1 MQPTSSS
8 SSKGDASSRLVSD
21 GLSVGANLNRPQIL
35 RATWHNYRQ
44 RGVYMITMCTEGRRP
59 LLGRLEADAMGVG
72 RVRLTPLGAA
82 IEGILRAL
90 PAKYAELEVVS
101 YVVMPDHIHVVVQVH
116 ETMGRHLG
124 EMVRQLKYESTVA
137 YLRELDAAEGGLHR
151 VEGGRQPKRERE
163 RGRMRSADGPQTTGL
178 GAGLDVGLQTAG
190 LGAGMEGGQQTTGLS
205 AGMEGGPQTAGLSA
219 GMEGI
224 IWVKRLWQDNYH
236 DRVLTEYGQL
246 TKMLNYVADNPR
258 RAWIKR
264 QSRRFFY
271 DKRMLDIPVAIE
283 LARAL
288 YRTARAMGELTALE
302 QFLVVDRRMEGVRTS
317 LRMRAMG
324 NTFLM
329 DEGLLLPLRVSR
341 SISAGAFRQL
351 RDEML
356 GRCALEGAI
365 VVTPCVSLGEQQ
377 IVQEVLEAGHHVV
390 RLQHEG
396 MSDLYTPPGRF
407 VHPTA
412 DGRMLLLAPWPDL
425 PLSIHPEKGRFELL
439 NAVCRVLCGLMP

>member
-1 MQPTSSS
+1 MSSS

-59 LLGRLEADAMGVG
+59 LLGQLEADAMGVG
-72 RVRLTPLGAA
+72 RVRLTPLGVA
-82 IEGILRAL
+82 IEGILREL
-90 PAKYAELEVVS
+90 PAKYVELEVIS

-163 RGRMRSADGPQTTGL
+163 RGRMRSADEPQTTGLSAGLEGGPQTTGRS
-178 GAGLDVGLQTAG
+178 
-190 LGAGMEGGQQTTGLS
+190 AGMEGGLQTTGRS
-205 AGMEGGPQTAGLSA
+205 AGMEGGPQTTGLGA

-246 TKMLNYVADNPR
+246 TKMLNYVVDNPR

-264 QSRRFFY
+264 QNRRFFY

-288 YRTARAMGELTALE
+288 YRTARAMGELTSLE
-302 QFLVVDRRMEGVRTS
+302 QFLVVDRRVEGVRTS

>member
-1 MQPTSSS
+1 MSSS
-8 SSKGDASSRLVSD
+8 SLKGDASSRPVSD
-21 GLSVGANLNRPQIL
+21 GLSVGANLNRPQIQ

-82 IEGILRAL
+82 IEEILRAL
-90 PAKYAELEVVS
+90 PAKYAELEVIS

-116 ETMGRHLG
+116 QPMCRHLG

-137 YLRELDAAEGGLHR
+137 YLRELDAAGGGLHR

-163 RGRMRSADGPQTTGL
+163 RGMMRSADEPQTTGR
-178 GAGLDVGLQTAG
+178 
-190 LGAGMEGGQQTTGLS
+190 S
-205 AGMEGGPQTAGLSA
+205 AGMEGGLQTTGPGA

-264 QSRRFFY
+264 QNRRFFY

-288 YRTARAMGELTALE
+288 YLSARAMGELTALE
-302 QFLVVDRRMEGVRTS
+302 QFLVVDRRVEGVRTS

>member
-1 MQPTSSS
+1 MSSS
-8 SSKGDASSRLVSD
+8 SSKGDASSRLVSG

-82 IEGILRAL
+82 IEGILREL

-151 VEGGRQPKRERE
+151 VEGGRQPKRERGSWE
-163 RGRMRSADGPQTTGL
+163 KKSADGPQTTGL
-178 GAGLDVGLQTAG
+178 REGLA
-190 LGAGMEGGQQTTGLS
+190 TGLS
-205 AGMEGGPQTAGLSA
+205 AGPAAVKMEERGQAAGH
-219 GMEGI
+219 GEMGDI

-264 QSRRFFY
+264 QNRRFFY

-302 QFLVVDRRMEGVRTS
+302 QFLVVDRRVEGVRTS

>member
-1 MQPTSSS
+1 
-8 SSKGDASSRLVSD
+8 
-21 GLSVGANLNRPQIL
+21 
-35 RATWHNYRQ
+35 
-44 RGVYMITMCTEGRRP
+44 
-59 LLGRLEADAMGVG
+59 
-72 RVRLTPLGAA
+72 
-82 IEGILRAL
+82 
-90 PAKYAELEVVS
+90 
-101 YVVMPDHIHVVVQVH
+101 
-116 ETMGRHLG
+116 
-124 EMVRQLKYESTVA
+124 
-137 YLRELDAAEGGLHR
+137 
-151 VEGGRQPKRERE
+151 
-163 RGRMRSADGPQTTGL
+163 
-178 GAGLDVGLQTAG
+178 
-190 LGAGMEGGQQTTGLS
+190 
-205 AGMEGGPQTAGLSA
+205 
-219 GMEGI
+219 
-224 IWVKRLWQDNYH
+224 
-236 DRVLTEYGQL
+236 
-246 TKMLNYVADNPR
+246 MLNYVADNPR

-264 QSRRFFY
+264 QNRRFFY

-302 QFLVVDRRMEGVRTS
+302 QFLVVDRRVEGVRTS

-396 MSDLYTPPGRF
+396 MSDLYTPSGRF

-412 DGRMLLLAPWPDL
+412 DGRML
-425 PLSIHPEKGRFELL
+425 
-439 NAVCRVLCGLMP
+439 

>member
-1 MQPTSSS
+1 MSSS
-8 SSKGDASSRLVSD
+8 SSKGDASSRPVSG

-82 IEGILRAL
+82 IEGILREL

-116 ETMGRHLG
+116 QPMSRHLG

-178 GAGLDVGLQTAG
+178 GV
-190 LGAGMEGGQQTTGLS
+190 GMEGGQQTTGLS
-205 AGMEGGPQTAGLSA
+205 AGLEGGPQTTGLGAGMEGGLQTAGLGA

-264 QSRRFFY
+264 QNRRFFY

-302 QFLVVDRRMEGVRTS
+302 QFLVVDRRVEGVRTS

-324 NTFLM
+324 NIFLM

-341 SISAGAFRQL
+341 SITAGDYRQL
-351 RDEML
+351 RDEMMK
-356 GRCALEGAI
+356 RCDLEGAV
-365 VVTPCVSLGEQQ
+365 VVTPCVSQGEQQ
-377 IVQEVLEAGHHVV
+377 MVHEVLEAGHHVV
-390 RLQHEG
+390 RVQHEG

-425 PLSIHPEKGRFELL
+425 PLSTHPDKGRFELL

>member
-1 MQPTSSS
+1 
-8 SSKGDASSRLVSD
+8 
-21 GLSVGANLNRPQIL
+21 
-35 RATWHNYRQ
+35 
-44 RGVYMITMCTEGRRP
+44 
-59 LLGRLEADAMGVG
+59 
-72 RVRLTPLGAA
+72 
-82 IEGILRAL
+82 
-90 PAKYAELEVVS
+90 
-101 YVVMPDHIHVVVQVH
+101 
-116 ETMGRHLG
+116 
-124 EMVRQLKYESTVA
+124 
-137 YLRELDAAEGGLHR
+137 
-151 VEGGRQPKRERE
+151 
-163 RGRMRSADGPQTTGL
+163 MRSADGPQTTGI
-178 GAGLDVGLQTAG
+178 GAGMEGGLQTAG
-190 LGAGMEGGQQTTGLS
+190 LG
-205 AGMEGGPQTAGLSA
+205 A

-264 QSRRFFY
+264 QNRRFFY

-302 QFLVVDRRMEGVRTS
+302 QFLVVDRRVEGVRTS

-396 MSDLYTPPGRF
+396 MSDLYTPRGRF